1 MNIIKKLTVLS
12 IILLSLFVIYKKP
25 TNLGLDLQGG
35 LHLILEAEETSEQ
48 KITRDAVLGSIEVI
62 RNRIDKLGLTEPI
75 IRIKG
80 DNNIT
85 VELPGI
91 QNPEDAKEMIG
102 KTALLEFAEAEWA
115 MAGIENLS
123 KEKQKI
129 LLGKEGEL
137 RFFNTKNSDG
147 EIISSQPIIIK
158 KVLLTGADLQESNP
172 GTDQQGNPIVNLE
185 FNSTGAKKFE
195 IATRKNIGKPIAIL
209 LDNTIISAPTVN
221 DAIAGGRAQ
230 ISGSFTVDEVK
241 NLVIKL
247 NAGALPIP
255 VSIISEKL
263 IGPTLGKDSIEKSKL
278 AFIIGLIGVFIF
290 MISAYRIPGL
300 ISSITLIC
308 YSILA
313 FSLFKL
319 LNATLTLPG
328 IAGFILTIGMAV
340 DANVIIFERI
350 KEELKNETNL
360 KKAIHNGFN
369 KAYITILDAN
379 VTTLIAAIVL
389 FSLGTGT
396 IKGFAVALTIGICIS
411 MFSAITITKMLLIS
425 FAKFNLFNVK
435 EN

>member
-1 MNIIKKLTVLS
+1 MNIIKKIIVLG

-35 LHLILEAEETSEQ
+35 LHLILEAEETPEQ

-91 QNPEDAKEMIG
+91 QNPEEAKEMIG

-129 LLGKEGEL
+129 LLGKEGKL
-137 RFFNTKNSDG
+137 RFFNTRNSDG

-158 KVLLTGADLQESNP
+158 KILLTGADLQESNP
-172 GTDQQGNPIVNLE
+172 GTDQKGNPIVNLE

-195 IATRKNIGKPIAIL
+195 NATRKNIGKPIAIL

-221 DAIAGGRAQ
+221 DTIVGGRAQ
-230 ISGSFTVDEVK
+230 ISGSFTVEEVK

-290 MISAYRIPGL
+290 MISAYKVPGV

-313 FSLFKL
+313 FSIFKL

-350 KEELKNETNL
+350 KEELKNETNF

-425 FAKFNLFNVK
+425 FSKFNLFNIK